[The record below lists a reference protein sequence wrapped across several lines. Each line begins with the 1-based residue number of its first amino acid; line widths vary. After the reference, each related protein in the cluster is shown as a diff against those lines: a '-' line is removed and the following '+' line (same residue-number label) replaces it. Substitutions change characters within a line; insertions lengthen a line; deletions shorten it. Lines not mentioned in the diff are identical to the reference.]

1 MTVHTRMHAHH
12 TLAHAHAPLLHRLA
26 NNEIKLLKAQAHA
39 TSSQGYRRGLE
50 WIEGDFDL

>member
-12 TLAHAHAPLLHRLA
+12 TLAHAPLLHRLA